1 MFSLQ
6 VLVADSDKFAY
17 PLAEPWAKLIQL
29 VQLKGGYSQV
39 IATLGSFGKNIL
51 PRAATAALSDVSPV
65 TDVVEINDPRQFIR
79 SVSPLLQKMTL
90 GEEQLFYS
98 NLISRNPR
106 PRNKVTKASDGNRE
120 SFVGENGTN

>member
-65 TDVVEINDPRQFIR
+65 TDVVEINDPRQFI
-79 SVSPLLQKMTL
+79 SPVNITVDGGKDG
-90 GEEQLFYS
+90 GE
-98 NLISRNPR
+98 
-106 PRNKVTKASDGNRE
+106 D
-120 SFVGENGTN
+120 VGEGVLKICSMSLASSPEDDTGGRTIVLL